1 MIFEASAVTRIAS
14 WRSRSLRA
22 DFSLSFISPFYARIT
37 GDMVKK
43 LLKKGAKVIKKRV
56 RKPRPENHVS
66 MKLGEGW
73 HRRNFLTEVIIPSM
87 FSPRAR
93 NGAAAS
99 LPELSAGQ
107 IGITWIGHASFLIQ
121 TAEHAVLIDPIW
133 AKWLKVVKRLK
144 EPGLALHELPA
155 IDLVLVSH
163 AHFDHLDKRSLR
175 AVASDQ
181 PIIVPEHVGGLVH
194 GLGFNRV
201 HELKRW
207 ETMEFGSLKITLTPA
222 QHWGARVLHD
232 RHRGFGGFL
241 IEYAGRCVYHCG
253 DSAWFE
259 GFREIGEKGPI
270 DIALLPIGA
279 YDAPTGRDVHMNPE
293 EALLAFQALRAGI
306 MIPMHYGTFRLGF
319 EPMEEPPD
327 RLLGHARSLGIDDK
341 IRILKEGQTAVF

>member
-1 MIFEASAVTRIAS
+1 
-14 WRSRSLRA
+14 
-22 DFSLSFISPFYARIT
+22 
-37 GDMVKK
+37 MVKK
-43 LLKKGAKVIKKRV
+43 LLLKSTQEIKKRV
-56 RKPRPENHVS
+56 AQGTSGKSKTKPEHHVS

-73 HRRNFLTEVIIPSM
+73 HRRNFLTEVIIPSL
-87 FSPRAR
+87 FSPREVAK
-93 NGAAAS
+93 AS
-99 LPELSAGQ
+99 APLPDLLLGQ

-121 TAEHAVLIDPIW
+121 TPEHSILIDPNW

-144 EPGLALHELPA
+144 EPGLQIHELPA

-163 AHFDHLDKRSLR
+163 AHFDHLDKKTLR

-181 PIIVPEHVGGLVH
+181 PIIVPEHVGGLVQ

-201 HELKRW
+201 QELKRW
-207 ETMEFGSLKITLTPA
+207 ETTELGSLRITLTPA
-222 QHWGARVLHD
+222 QHWGARVIHD

-241 IEYAGRCVYHCG
+241 IEYAGRTIYHCG

-259 GFREIGEKGPI
+259 GFAEIGERSKI

-293 EALLAFQALRAGI
+293 EALRAFTELKAGL

-327 RLLGHARSLGIDDK
+327 RLLGHARSRGLDER
-341 IRILKEGQTAVF
+341 IRILREGEPAVF

>member
-1 MIFEASAVTRIAS
+1 
-14 WRSRSLRA
+14 
-22 DFSLSFISPFYARIT
+22 
-37 GDMVKK
+37 
-43 LLKKGAKVIKKRV
+43 
-56 RKPRPENHVS
+56 

-87 FSPRAR
+87 FSPRE
-93 NGAAAS
+93 GVS
-99 LPELSAGQ
+99 SGGKLPQLSSGQ

-121 TAEHAVLIDPIW
+121 TEEHAVLIDPNW
-133 AKWLKVVKRLK
+133 ARWMKVVKRLR
-144 EPGLALHELPA
+144 EPGLAIHELPA

-181 PIIVPEHVGGLVH
+181 PIVVPEHVGGLVH

-207 ETMEFGSLKITLTPA
+207 ESMELGSLRITLTPA

-232 RHRGFGGFL
+232 KHRGFGGFL
-241 IEYAGRCVYHCG
+241 IEYMGRTLYHCG

-259 GFREIGEKGPI
+259 GFREIGERSSI

-293 EALLAFQALRAGI
+293 EALRAFQDLKAGL

-319 EPMEEPPD
+319 EPLMEPPD
-327 RLLGHARSLGIDDK
+327 RLLSHARNLGIDHR
-341 IRILKEGQTAVF
+341 IRILREGESLVI